1 MPTRAF
7 TIRKLADAAGVGVEA
22 VRYYQRRG
30 LLPEPERIEGGFREY
45 TQAHVD
51 RLRFIKR
58 GQELGF
64 SLDDI
69 AELTS
74 LSSEKNRTRVRSL
87 TRVRVAEIRERIA
100 QLESVAAALEG
111 LAETCGRNPR
121 ARACPIIAALSRDET
136 RATASAPSR
145 IASRSAGRAAA
156 QPNARQTSPRGVKAM
171 EASR

>member
-30 LLPEPERIEGGFREY
+30 LLPEPDRLERGFREY
-45 TQAHVD
+45 TQADVD

-69 AELTS
+69 AQLTS
-74 LSSEKNRTRVRSL
+74 LSSDTNRTRVRAL
-87 TRVRVAEIRERIA
+87 TKLRVTEIRERIA

-111 LAETCGRNPR
+111 LAETCSRTPR
-121 ARACPIIAALSRDET
+121 AQACPIIAALAPET
-136 RATASAPSR
+136 AATAAALSR
-145 IASRSAGRAAA
+145 VVSRSSGRAEA
-156 QPNARQTSPRGVKAM
+156 QPNARRSSARGVKAM
-171 EASR
+171 QA

>member
-22 VRYYQRRG
+22 VRYYQRRR
-30 LLPEPERIEGGFREY
+30 LLAEPERVEGGFREY

-74 LSSEKNRTRVRSL
+74 LSSERNRARVRDL
-87 TRVRVAEIRERIA
+87 TTLRVAEIRERIA
-100 QLESVAAALEG
+100 QLESVAAALER
-111 LAETCGRNPR
+111 LAESCGHSPQ
-121 ARACPIIAALSRDET
+121 ARVCPIIAALVSEEGAAT
-136 RATASAPSR
+136 STARARAESLA
-145 IASRSAGRAAA
+145 IGRAVAERKA
-156 QPNARQTSPRGVKAM
+156 VRSSGRRVKAM
-171 EASR
+171 EAR

>member
-7 TIRKLADAAGVGVEA
+7 TIQKLADAAGVGVEA
-22 VRYYQRRG
+22 VRYYQRKG
-30 LLPEPERIEGGFREY
+30 LLTEPARIEGGFREY
-45 TQAHVD
+45 TQEDVD

-69 AELTS
+69 GELMS
-74 LSSEKNRTRVRSL
+74 LSSDKDRSRVRDL
-87 TRVRVAEIRERIA
+87 TNHRVAEIRERIA

-111 LAETCGRNPR
+111 LAETCGRTPR
-121 ARACPIIAALSRDET
+121 ARACPIIAALASDDAAPSARTRSRPTSET
-136 RATASAPSR
+136 RAGRLSG
-145 IASRSAGRAAA
+145 RS
-156 QPNARQTSPRGVKAM
+156 SKAV

>member
-30 LLPEPERIEGGFREY
+30 LLPQPERIEGGFREY
-45 TQAHVD
+45 TQADVN

-69 AELTS
+69 GELTS
-74 LSSEKNRTRVRSL
+74 LSGERNRSRVRTL
-87 TRVRVAEIRERIA
+87 TKLRVAEIRERIA

-111 LAETCGRNPR
+111 LAETCSRTPR
-121 ARACPIIAALSRDET
+121 AQACPIIAAL
-136 RATASAPSR
+136 APE
-145 IASRSAGRAAA
+145 AAA
-156 QPNARQTSPRGVKAM
+156 IPTAPLRAGSRASSRLRQPKALRSSARGIRAM
-171 EASR
+171 QA

>member
-1 MPTRAF
+1 MPTHAF

-22 VRYYQRRG
+22 VRYYQQRG
-30 LLPEPERIEGGFREY
+30 LLAQPERIDGGFREY
-45 TQAHVD
+45 NQADLD

-74 LSSEKNRTRVRSL
+74 LSSNGNRTRVRAM
-87 TRVRVAEIRERIA
+87 TRLRVAEIRGRIA

-111 LAETCGRNPR
+111 LAETCGRTPR
-121 ARACPIIAALSRDET
+121 AQACPIIAALAPEGAA
-136 RATASAPSR
+136 ATASAPSR
-145 IASRSAGRAAA
+145 VARGAAA
-156 QPNARQTSPRGVKAM
+156 RAVAQPSALQSSARGSKAM
-171 EASR
+171 EARR